1 MYCVFRRHRRWLPVV
16 QQIRRLPALH
26 LEGDED
32 GQGAVSLALGVCVLA
47 LGVWRLEAD
56 VR

>member
-1 MYCVFRRHRRWLPVV
+1 VFRRHRRWLPVV